1 MRISRVKL
9 KSLYKS
15 KRLHLK
21 MLLSEAGVSNTAY
34 YHLLYKDTLLPD
46 TIHRIAQVLEV
57 RPSAFLEEISPAE
70 KKVKRILF
78 LTDKISANGPLL
90 DRENIRHTLILLDEK
105 PIERLR
111 RSLIRG
117 RKINILR

>member
-1 MRISRVKL
+1 MYISRVKL

-21 MLLSEAGVSNTAY
+21 MLLSEAGVSKTAY

-70 KKVKRILF
+70 KKSEKNPF
-78 LTDKISANGPLL
+78 L
-90 DRENIRHTLILLDEK
+90 DR
-105 PIERLR
+105 
-111 RSLIRG
+111 
-117 RKINILR
+117 